1 MLVGRSGTLLVAV
14 AAAWGCTALGC
25 TAEQVV
31 VAPDTPSEPGLPGS
45 VAPLTVSLGSGYVAD
60 CMGSLVHPRWVLSAA
75 HCFSDSMPSSWVTIR
90 DFGAAT
96 QVRDVVL
103 HPDAVALTQ
112 FEPGAFTNADVVAA
126 HDLALIPLKFAVD
139 AGRVALLWRPAGSS
153 EVEELTGGNF
163 VYGRHDEGAPVT
175 DVGML
180 QGMVAAS
187 ELLAGEQPGE
197 LLSASGRV
205 PHGGDSGGGGFVSA
219 GDGSQALLG
228 VIQNAPLDAE
238 RGTFGLVP
246 LWLPEHLE
254 FLELSQTDPAEP
266 D

>member
-1 MLVGRSGTLLVAV
+1 
-14 AAAWGCTALGC
+14 
-25 TAEQVV
+25 
-31 VAPDTPSEPGLPGS
+31 

-60 CMGSLVHPRWVLSAA
+60 CMGTLVHPRWVLSAA
-75 HCFSDSMPSSWVTIR
+75 HCFSDSMPNSWVTIR

-103 HPDAVALTQ
+103 HPDAVGLSE
-112 FEPGAFTNADVVAA
+112 FEPGGFSNTDIVAA
-126 HDLALIPLKFAVD
+126 HDLALIPLKFAVEE
-139 AGRVALLWRPAGSS
+139 GRVAALWQPAGSS
-153 EVEELTGGNF
+153 EVEALTGGS
-163 VYGRHDEGAPVT
+163 VLYGRHEAGAPVT
-175 DVGML
+175 DVGTL
-180 QGMVAAS
+180 EGMVAAS

-205 PHGGDSGGGGFVSA
+205 PHGGDSGGGGFVST

-228 VIQNAPLDAE
+228 VIQNAPPDAE
-238 RGTFGLVP
+238 RGTFGLVA

-254 FLELSQTDPAEP
+254 FLELSQADPAEP

>member
-1 MLVGRSGTLLVAV
+1 MFGGRSVNLLVV
-14 AAAWGCTALGC
+14 VVAAWGCTAAGC
-25 TAEQVV
+25 TAEQVI
-31 VAPDTPSEPGLPGS
+31 VAPDTPSEPGLPSS
-45 VAPLTVSLGSGYVAD
+45 VAPFTVSLGSGYVAD

-96 QVRDVVL
+96 QVRDIVL
-103 HPDAVALTQ
+103 HPDAVALTE
-112 FEPGAFTNADVVAA
+112 FEPGGFTNADVVAA

-139 AGRVALLWRPAGSS
+139 AARVAALWRPMGSS
-153 EVEELTGGNF
+153 DVEALTGGTLL
-163 VYGRHDEGAPVT
+163 YGRHDGGAPVT

-187 ELLAGEQPGE
+187 ELLAGEQAGE

-205 PHGGDSGGGGFVSA
+205 PRGGDSGGGGFVWA

-246 LWLPEHLE
+246 LWPPEHVE
-254 FLELSQTDPAEP
+254 FLEISRADPAEP
-266 D
+266 N

>member
-1 MLVGRSGTLLVAV
+1 MLVGQSGLLLVVTV
-14 AAAWGCTALGC
+14 AGCAAWGC

-31 VAPDTPSEPGLPGS
+31 VAPETPAEPGLPGS

-75 HCFSDSMPSSWVTIR
+75 HCFSDSMSSSWVTIR

-103 HPDAVALTQ
+103 HPDAVALTE
-112 FEPGAFTNADVVAA
+112 FEPGGFSNADIVAA
-126 HDLALIPLKFAVD
+126 HDLALIPLKFAVE
-139 AGRVALLWRPAGSS
+139 AGRVAPLWQPADASD
-153 EVEELTGGNF
+153 VEALTGGS
-163 VYGRHDEGAPVT
+163 VLYGRHEAGAPVT
-175 DVGML
+175 DVGTL
-180 QGMVAAS
+180 EGMVAAS

-197 LLSASGRV
+197 LLGASGRV
-205 PHGGDSGGGGFVSA
+205 PHGGDSGGGGFVST

-228 VIQNAPLDAE
+228 VIQNAPPDAE
-238 RGTFGLVP
+238 RGTFGFVP

-254 FLELSQTDPAEP
+254 FLELSQADPAEP